1 MVRNFLKIYYFH
13 TKILC
18 LKLGSC
24 IIQQEMDIV
33 DSNVCQ
39 DKCLTRNKDKVKYK
53 KKNVNLDIMKYTPP
67 PFICPFVDT
76 ADMEMVVMVV
86 TTLHMVI
93 TSRPCTGR
101 TQMFRELHN

>member
-1 MVRNFLKIYYFH
+1 
-13 TKILC
+13 
-18 LKLGSC
+18 
-24 IIQQEMDIV
+24 
-33 DSNVCQ
+33 
-39 DKCLTRNKDKVKYK
+39 
-53 KKNVNLDIMKYTPP
+53 MKYTPP

-101 TQMFRELHN
+101 TQCLRSCITDNQLVKCCCSVFVHI